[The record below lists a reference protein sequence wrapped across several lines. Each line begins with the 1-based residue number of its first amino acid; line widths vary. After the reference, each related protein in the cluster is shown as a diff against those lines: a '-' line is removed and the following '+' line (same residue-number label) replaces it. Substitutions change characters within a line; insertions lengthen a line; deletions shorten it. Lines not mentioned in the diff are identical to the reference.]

1 MPLKKPSELFD
12 DVKFKTSKATS
23 PNADEDFSRIK
34 EELSKVDTLRTQL
47 DTVASSLNGTLTEVI
62 DKNFKSIDD
71 YSEILEG
78 FNKKIDSFQKEIIYK
93 VDEIEKSNQVLEGR
107 VHGALNEYV
116 ESNIVLQDNVSKE
129 LSNVKSEV
137 TVFEKHQNKLLEVV
151 DTHTQELSDVKS
163 NVKDNIQELSNVKSD
178 VDILPSAFV
187 DSQVTNLKKVKDEV
201 LSEVKDILSGD
212 VSDNIKRLEEKI
224 EYVRDTYKSIDI
236 TKQPEPLQEGLLN
249 IPPWVDNS
257 DPLTPLDKKYATLQD
272 LQNSYRLF
280 INRVQIQLSTLGGG
294 GENNNDGWEYVSDKA
309 LEVTPIALT
318 ADTWTKITNDGSS
331 SSTNR
336 QMLPKDSGISRIY
349 DLSDDTIRL
358 NQVPVDGHLI
368 FRIGVKFI
376 PNVNNTTVK
385 TRIAWTTQSGFTFY
399 LESADALLN
408 DGAGIEYEKQF
419 VLPFYVGNENS
430 QQGSGIIEVR
440 ADATASVTDCAFF
453 TIVG

>member
-1 MPLKKPSELFD
+1 VPLKKPSELFD
-12 DVKFKTSKATS
+12 DVKIKPSKTVSS
-23 PNADEDFSRIK
+23 NVDEDFSRIK
-34 EELSKVDTLRTQL
+34 EELVKVDTFRTQL
-47 DTVASSLNGTLTEVI
+47 DTVASSLNGTLNEVI
-62 DKNFKSIDD
+62 DRNFKSIDD

-78 FNKKIDSFQKEIIYK
+78 FGKKIDSFQKEILYK

-107 VHGALNEYV
+107 VHGALNDYV
-116 ESNIVLQDNVSKE
+116 ESNNLLQDNVSKE

-137 TVFEKHQNKLLEVV
+137 TVFEKHQNKILETI

-178 VDILPSAFV
+178 VDILPSAFI
-187 DSQVTNLKKVKDEV
+187 DSQVTNLKKVKEEV
-201 LSEVKDILSGD
+201 LSEVNDILSGD

-224 EYVRDTYKSIDI
+224 EYVRDTYKSIDVNR
-236 TKQPEPLQEGLLN
+236 QPLQEGLLN
-249 IPPWVDNS
+249 IPSDVKNS
-257 DPLTPLDKKYATLQD
+257 DPLTPLDQGYVTLQD
-272 LQNSYRLF
+272 LQDHYRLF
-280 INRVQIQLSTLGGG
+280 INRIQQQLSVLGGG

-309 LEVTPIALT
+309 LESTPIALT
-318 ADTWTKITNDGSS
+318 ADTWTQITNDGSS
-331 SSTNR
+331 SSTKR
-336 QMLPKDSGISRIY
+336 EWLPKDSGIDKIY
-349 DLSDDTIRL
+349 DISDNKIKLT
-358 NQVPVDGHLI
+358 QVPQDGHVI

-419 VLPFYVGNENS
+419 VLPFYVGDENS
-430 QQGSGIIEVR
+430 QQGSGIIQTR

>member
-12 DVKFKTSKATS
+12 AKFRTPKATS

-78 FNKKIDSFQKEIIYK
+78 FNKKIASFQKEIIYK
-93 VDEIEKSNQVLEGR
+93 VDEIEKSNQILEGR
-107 VHGALNEYV
+107 VDGALNDYV
-116 ESNIVLQDNVSKE
+116 ESNNILQDNVSKE

-137 TVFEKHQNKLLEVV
+137 TIFEKHQDKLYN
-151 DTHTQELSDVKS
+151 QI
-163 NVKDNIQELSNVKSD
+163 N
-178 VDILPSAFV
+178 
-187 DSQVTNLKKVKDEV
+187 NLKDIKEEV
-201 LSEVKDILSGD
+201 LSEVQDILSGD

-224 EYVRDTYKSIDI
+224 EYVRDTYKSVDVVQ
-236 TKQPEPLQEGLLN
+236 QPLEQKPLQEGLLN

-257 DPLTPLDKKYATLQD
+257 DPLTPLDQKYATLDD
-272 LQNSYRLF
+272 LQSHYRLF
-280 INRVQIQLSTLGGG
+280 INRIQQQLSVLGGG

-309 LEVTPIALT
+309 LEVTPIALV
-318 ADTWTKITNDGSS
+318 ADTWTQITNDGSS
-331 SSTNR
+331 SSTKR
-336 QMLPKDSGISRIY
+336 QWLPKDSGISRIY
-349 DLSDDTIRL
+349 DISDNKIKLT
-358 NQVPVDGHLI
+358 QVPQDGHVI
-368 FRIGVKFI
+368 FRLGVKYI

-385 TRIAWTTQSGFTFY
+385 TRIAWTTKSGFTFY

-419 VLPFYVGNENS
+419 VLPFYVGDENS
-430 QQGSGIIEVR
+430 QQGSGIIETR
-440 ADATASVTDCAFF
+440 ADATASVVDTAFF

>member
-12 DVKFKTSKATS
+12 DVKIKPSKTVSS
-23 PNADEDFSRIK
+23 NVDEDFSRIK
-34 EELSKVDTLRTQL
+34 EELVKVDTFRTQL
-47 DTVASSLNGTLTEVI
+47 DTVASSLNGTLNEVI
-62 DKNFKSIDD
+62 DRNFKSIDD

-78 FNKKIDSFQKEIIYK
+78 FGKKIDSFQKEILYK

-107 VHGALNEYV
+107 VHGALNDYV
-116 ESNIVLQDNVSKE
+116 ESNNLLQDNVSKE

-137 TVFEKHQNKLLEVV
+137 TVFEKHQNKILETI

-178 VDILPSAFV
+178 VDILPSTFI
-187 DSQVTNLKKVKDEV
+187 DSQVTNLKKVKEEV
-201 LSEVKDILSGD
+201 LSEVNDILSGD

-224 EYVRDTYKSIDI
+224 EYVRDTYKSIDVNR
-236 TKQPEPLQEGLLN
+236 QPLQEGLLN
-249 IPPWVDNS
+249 IPSDVKNS
-257 DPLTPLDKKYATLQD
+257 DPLTPLDQGYVTLQD
-272 LQNSYRLF
+272 LQDHYRLF
-280 INRVQIQLSTLGGG
+280 INRIQQQLSVLGGG

-309 LEVTPIALT
+309 LESTPIALT
-318 ADTWTKITNDGSS
+318 ADTWTQITNDGSS
-331 SSTNR
+331 SSTKR
-336 QMLPKDSGISRIY
+336 QWLPKDSGISRIY
-349 DLSDDTIRL
+349 DISDNKIKLT
-358 NQVPVDGHLI
+358 QVPQDGHVI

-419 VLPFYVGNENS
+419 VLPFYVGDENS
-430 QQGSGIIEVR
+430 QQGSGIIQTR

>member
-12 DVKFKTSKATS
+12 AKFRTPKATS

-78 FNKKIDSFQKEIIYK
+78 FNKKIASFQKEIIYK
-93 VDEIEKSNQVLEGR
+93 VDEIEKSNQILEGR
-107 VHGALNEYV
+107 VDGALNDYV
-116 ESNIVLQDNVSKE
+116 ESNNILQDNVSKE

-137 TVFEKHQNKLLEVV
+137 TIFEKHQDKLYN
-151 DTHTQELSDVKS
+151 QI
-163 NVKDNIQELSNVKSD
+163 N
-178 VDILPSAFV
+178 
-187 DSQVTNLKKVKDEV
+187 NLKDIKEEV
-201 LSEVKDILSGD
+201 LSEVQDILSGD
-212 VSDNIKRLEEKI
+212 VSNNIKRLEEKI
-224 EYVRDTYKSIDI
+224 EYVRDTYKSVDVVQ
-236 TKQPEPLQEGLLN
+236 QPLEQKPLQEGLLN

-257 DPLTPLDKKYATLQD
+257 DPLTPLDQKYATLDD
-272 LQNSYRLF
+272 LQSHYRLF
-280 INRVQIQLSTLGGG
+280 INRIQQQLSVLGGG

-309 LEVTPIALT
+309 LEVTPIALV
-318 ADTWTKITNDGSS
+318 ADTWTQITNDGSS
-331 SSTNR
+331 SSTKR
-336 QMLPKDSGISRIY
+336 QWLPKDSGISRIY
-349 DLSDDTIRL
+349 DISDNKIKLT
-358 NQVPVDGHLI
+358 QVPQDGHVI
-368 FRIGVKFI
+368 FRLGVKYI

-385 TRIAWTTQSGFTFY
+385 TRIAWTTKSGFTFY

-419 VLPFYVGNENS
+419 VLPFYVGDENS
-430 QQGSGIIEVR
+430 QQGSGIIETR
-440 ADATASVTDCAFF
+440 ADATASVVDTAFF